1 MGASVNPAWWEN
13 RQRLI
18 ARRLREM
25 NYGTLLTER
34 DGLPDG
40 MTIKLVASAYYVW
53 IDGNAIHREQFV
65 YGIEKAAKKLAA
77 WVEENGDNMATG
89 ISDKA
94 IELLRELA
102 AAGTVGIAR
111 KRLGYPANL
120 VTSLERKQPPMIINA
135 GGLITL
141 TIAGAEYLRGLPEF
155 DTPVPDMGM
164 GDAPQVQ
171 EPPFPRISGGNMATG
186 SLGKAIE
193 LLRELAAAEGG
204 VTRSTLNYPRS
215 LVKWLEDYGL
225 LVEEDGK
232 LCITPI
238 GGAYLRRPEF
248 DTPINTPHPQPLSQ
262 PQERGEE
269 PDALVRVVMADGFG
283 LGDFVGQRCA
293 AEFNAGKVTFYLDI
307 KEALARVLYPHL
319 NAVTESLGMAG
330 LETEL
335 IAEMTISLIQKF
347 DAEKVNEIPF

>member
-1 MGASVNPAWWEN
+1 
-13 RQRLI
+13 
-18 ARRLREM
+18 M

-40 MTIKLVASAYYVW
+40 MTIKLVTSAYYVW
-53 IDGNAIHREQFV
+53 IEGNAIHREQFV

-102 AAGTVGIAR
+102 AAGKVGIAR

-120 VTSLERKQPPMIINA
+120 VASLERKQPPMIINVS
-135 GGLITL
+135 GLITL

-155 DTPVPDMGM
+155 DTPVPDMGE
-164 GDAPQVQ
+164 ATQVQETPFPQAQETPFPQVQ
-171 EPPFPRISGGNMATG
+171 E
-186 SLGKAIE
+186 
-193 LLRELAAAEGG
+193 
-204 VTRSTLNYPRS
+204 
-215 LVKWLEDYGL
+215 
-225 LVEEDGK
+225 
-232 LCITPI
+232 
-238 GGAYLRRPEF
+238 
-248 DTPINTPHPQPLSQ
+248 TPHPRPLSQ

-269 PDALVRVVMADGFG
+269 PGALVRVVMADGFG

>member
-1 MGASVNPAWWEN
+1 MGAWE
-13 RQRLI
+13 RQP
-18 ARRLREM
+18 
-25 NYGTLLTER
+25 G
-34 DGLPDG
+34 G
-40 MTIKLVASAYYVW
+40 
-53 IDGNAIHREQFV
+53 V
-65 YGIEKAAKKLAA
+65 YPSWMSDPVKLAKRRVTEL
-77 WVEENGDNMATG
+77 WVGQTVRITIAGSDYIVERVPSRYGVSGRIVVRQGGHVVLEASNIHEIIDWISGGNMATR

-102 AAGTVGIAR
+102 AAGKVGIAR
-111 KRLGYPANL
+111 KRLGYAANL
-120 VTSLERKQPPMIINA
+120 VASLERKQPPMIINVS
-135 GGLITL
+135 GLITL

-171 EPPFPRISGGNMATG
+171 ETPFPRISGGNMATG

-269 PDALVRVVMADGFG
+269 PGALVRVVLADGFE
-283 LGDFVGQRCA
+283 LAEVVRHSYSEMVSGQIVIYLT
-293 AEFNAGKVTFYLDI
+293 VT
-307 KEALARVLYPHL
+307 EALALALYPQL
-319 NAVTESLGMAG
+319 NYVRAALGMAG
-330 LETEL
+330 VETTVSADL
-335 IAEMTISLIQKF
+335 TIRLVQEQDDYS
-347 DAEKVNEIPF
+347 PF